1 MGDRDEEKKTERN
14 LTACSSKS
22 EEQVTNNKR
31 RARRSVQLKL
41 INDSYEALRG
51 LSATAELL
59 VLHLVIHCVH
69 ISG

>member
-31 RARRSVQLKL
+31 RARRSVQLKY
-41 INDSYEALRG
+41 DSYEALRG

-59 VLHLVIHCVH
+59 VLHVVIHCVH